1 VSYLYLCPLSR
12 LFLLFTSSSSLKR
25 EELATATDQKWLM
38 RLRRK
43 DYSKMNPG
51 ETNEDCP
58 GVNEEEWKGNCGNT
72 GLNVVDDEAALTRLL
87 KKARK
92 RTKSFL
98 TRAGKRAVA
107 NWTTGDKTFYLS
119 RAGKRGNFY
128 LTRAGKRD
136 LTRQVTA
143 SPRRAPRTDRSYLT
157 RAGKR
162 GNFYLTRA
170 GKRSGLL
177 WSEKRKDKSYLTR
190 AGKRSAF
197 YLQPLRQIEIV

>member
-1 VSYLYLCPLSR
+1 
-12 LFLLFTSSSSLKR
+12 
-25 EELATATDQKWLM
+25 M

-58 GVNEEEWKGNCGNT
+58 GVNEEEWKEICGNV
-72 GLNVVDDEAALTRLL
+72 GLNIVDDEAALTRLL

-107 NWTTGDKTFYLS
+107 NWTTEDKTFYLS
-119 RAGKRGNFY
+119 RAGKRGNFYLSRAGKKRGNFY

-197 YLQPLRQIEIV
+197 YLRPLRQVEIV